1 MSLFHKEDF
10 FDHFDQLANKIAEG
24 GLFFLEMTR
33 HNNYSAAR
41 VSRLKEIEHEA
52 DVIAHKTYAR
62 MHKSFL
68 TPLDREDI
76 YALVNKM
83 DNILDAV
90 ESTAVRIHMYQV
102 KKPNEAII
110 QQADILLQAIEKVR
124 DVVFGL
130 RNMKNSQ
137 VILDGC
143 VEIHT
148 LENAGDVILRTII
161 KDLFIKEED
170 AIELLKWKEI
180 FELLEEAVDG
190 CENVSHVVEGIVMK
204 HA

>member
-1 MSLFHKEDF
+1 MSFFRKENF

-33 HNNYSAAR
+33 NHNYSAAR

-83 DNILDAV
+83 DNIMDAV
-90 ESTAVRIHMYQV
+90 ENTAVRLHMYQV
-102 KKPNEAII
+102 KKHDDAII
-110 QQADILLQAIEKVR
+110 LQTEILLQAIEKVR
-124 DVVFGL
+124 DVVGGL
-130 RNMKNSQ
+130 RNMKNSEI
-137 VILDGC
+137 ILDGC

-148 LENAGDVILRTII
+148 LENAGDAILRTIL
-161 KDLFIKEED
+161 KDLFLKETD

-190 CENVSHVVEGIVMK
+190 CENVSHVVEGIIMK

>member
-1 MSLFHKEDF
+1 MSLFHKENF

-33 HNNYSAAR
+33 NNNYSAAR

-76 YALVNKM
+76 YSLVNKM

-102 KKPNEAII
+102 KKPNDAIV
-110 QQADILLQAIEKVR
+110 QQAEILLQAIEKVR
-124 DVVFGL
+124 DVVSGL
-130 RNMKNSQ
+130 RNMKTSQ
-137 VILDGC
+137 IILDGC

-180 FELLEEAVDG
+180 FELLEEAIDG